1 MDKNVIGGICAR
13 SQSLHFNLH
22 LYLDPQSLLGPHNL
36 SNGSVS
42 MAPMHGS
49 VVSLRGLRV
58 REVSFSDIMTTD
70 KEECWKHWTC
80 SYRLYDEIEL

>member
-42 MAPMHGS
+42 MVPMHGS
-49 VVSLRGLRV
+49 VVSLRDSELGKSHFLT
-58 REVSFSDIMTTD
+58 MT
-70 KEECWKHWTC
+70 
-80 SYRLYDEIEL
+80 S